1 MLICVD
7 LDGTLLDTV
16 PANVASYRAALE
28 ELGFTVTDE
37 YYAERCNGGHYTR
50 FLPPLMGGT
59 PSTADVERVHD
70 RKKALY
76 SDFLDVVRP
85 NTALMEIL
93 RTMQAAGHDLACV
106 TTGSKQN
113 ATEVLEHFGVRELF
127 GLIVTGED
135 VEKQKPDPEGYCK
148 AMAHFRVTPAE
159 TMIFE
164 DSGIGLEAAKAS
176 GATGF
181 RVEQFSGNTAQF
193 PPCGLS
199 TAPAAAERPGKA
211 PPLSLGTS
219 PGGRQ
224 GRRHLQQKTALEEL
238 ILKGCWVIWGNYL
251 FSGRTISRMTLTMFS
266 AERP

>member
-16 PANVASYRAALE
+16 PANAASYRAALE

-127 GLIVTGED
+127 DRRGRG
-135 VEKQKPDPEGYCK
+135 K
-148 AMAHFRVTPAE
+148 A
-159 TMIFE
+159 
-164 DSGIGLEAAKAS
+164 EA
-176 GATGF
+176 
-181 RVEQFSGNTAQF
+181 
-193 PPCGLS
+193 
-199 TAPAAAERPGKA
+199 RPGRI
-211 PPLSLGTS
+211 LQGDGTF
-219 PGGRQ
+219 PRDTC
-224 GRRHLQQKTALEEL
+224 RDDD
-238 ILKGCWVIWGNYL
+238 
-251 FSGRTISRMTLTMFS
+251 F
-266 AERP
+266 

>member
-16 PANVASYRAALE
+16 PANAASYRAALE

-50 FLPPLMGGT
+50 FLPPLMGGA

-76 SDFLDVVRP
+76 SDFLDAVRP

-93 RTMQAAGHDLACV
+93 KTMRAAGHDLACV

-113 ATEVLEHFGVRELF
+113 ATEVLEHFGVREWF

-135 VEKQKPDPEGYCK
+135 VEKQKPDPEGYCR
-148 AMAHFRVTPAE
+148 AMEHFRVTPAD
-159 TMIFE
+159 TMIFGC
-164 DSGIGLEAAKAS
+164 SGWSNFKNCDAGGNLVRTQNMQPAARLPGGYGIRPYGVGVDARIDPESARRGKVDGRTMFAP
-176 GATGF
+176 TK
-181 RVEQFSGNTAQF
+181 
-193 PPCGLS
+193 
-199 TAPAAAERPGKA
+199 TAPEGSC
-211 PPLSLGTS
+211 LSGL
-219 PGGRQ
+219 
-224 GRRHLQQKTALEEL
+224 L
-238 ILKGCWVIWGNYL
+238 YL
-251 FSGRTISRMTLTMFS
+251 
-266 AERP
+266 

>member
-1 MLICVD
+1 M
-7 LDGTLLDTV
+7 
-16 PANVASYRAALE
+16 
-28 ELGFTVTDE
+28 TDE

-176 GATGF
+176 GARVF
-181 RVEQFSGNTAQF
+181 RVERF
-193 PPCGLS
+193 
-199 TAPAAAERPGKA
+199 
-211 PPLSLGTS
+211 
-219 PGGRQ
+219 
-224 GRRHLQQKTALEEL
+224 
-238 ILKGCWVIWGNYL
+238 
-251 FSGRTISRMTLTMFS
+251 
-266 AERP
+266 

>member
-16 PANVASYRAALE
+16 PANAASYRAALE

-59 PSTADVERVHD
+59 PSAADVERVHD

-76 SDFLDVVRP
+76 SDFLDAVRP

-93 RTMQAAGHDLACV
+93 KTMRAAGHDLACV

-113 ATEVLEHFGVRELF
+113 ATEVLEHFGLREWF

-135 VEKQKPDPEGYCK
+135 VESRSPT
-148 AMAHFRVTPAE
+148 RR
-159 TMIFE
+159 
-164 DSGIGLEAAKAS
+164 GIAGRWSISAL
-176 GATGF
+176 
-181 RVEQFSGNTAQF
+181 R
-193 PPCGLS
+193 PPI
-199 TAPAAAERPGKA
+199 
-211 PPLSLGTS
+211 
-219 PGGRQ
+219 Q
-224 GRRHLQQKTALEEL
+224 
-238 ILKGCWVIWGNYL
+238 
-251 FSGRTISRMTLTMFS
+251 
-266 AERP
+266 

>member
-16 PANVASYRAALE
+16 PANAASYRAALE
-28 ELGFTVTDE
+28 EMGFTVTDE
-37 YYAERCNGGHYTR
+37 YYAASCNGGHYTR
-50 FLPPLMGGT
+50 FLRPLMGGD
-59 PSTADVERVHD
+59 PCDADVERVHD
-70 RKKALY
+70 RKKELY
-76 SDFLDVVRP
+76 SDFLDMVRP

-106 TTGSKQN
+106 TTGSRQN

-148 AMAHFRVTPAE
+148 AMAYFHVTPAE

-176 GATGF
+176 GATVF
-181 RVEQFSGNTAQF
+181 RVEQF
-193 PPCGLS
+193 
-199 TAPAAAERPGKA
+199 
-211 PPLSLGTS
+211 
-219 PGGRQ
+219 
-224 GRRHLQQKTALEEL
+224 
-238 ILKGCWVIWGNYL
+238 
-251 FSGRTISRMTLTMFS
+251 
-266 AERP
+266 